1 MEKNLK
7 KDKPLFTKKYSLL
20 HYMVVNFSVLYSDIF
35 MYNLNIK
42 IFRKAKVI
50 KQENITKSSVTLI

>member
-1 MEKNLK
+1 
-7 KDKPLFTKKYSLL
+7 
-20 HYMVVNFSVLYSDIF
+20 MVVNFSVLYSDIF